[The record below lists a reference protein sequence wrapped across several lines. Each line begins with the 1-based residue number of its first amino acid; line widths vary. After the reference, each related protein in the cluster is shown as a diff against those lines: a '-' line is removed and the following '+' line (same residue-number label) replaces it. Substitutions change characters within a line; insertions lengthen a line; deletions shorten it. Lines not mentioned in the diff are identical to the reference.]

1 MRNQNVSTESAKKQ
15 IANENEA
22 SSVSNAASSTAAPEE
37 TMPSDDLIGKVNP
50 HFGQVERAPYEFF
63 RLMREMPED
72 FSSTHPCS
80 HHTYQKVQAA
90 GDHAYNMR
98 AELLRGLEALGTV
111 MWSAANNDEQDVMPM
126 VLGDIGTL
134 INHMAVTLQY
144 VCEFESEARTTRHM
158 RDVRLL
164 KGGAA

>member
-1 MRNQNVSTESAKKQ
+1 MAK
-15 IANENEA
+15 AN
-22 SSVSNAASSTAAPEE
+22 SSTAAPKE
-37 TMPSDDLIGKVNP
+37 TMLPDDLIGKENP

-63 RLMREMPED
+63 RLMREIPED
-72 FSSTHPCS
+72 FFPTHPCS
-80 HHTYQKVQAA
+80 HHTYQKIQAA

-98 AELLRGLEALGTV
+98 TELLRGLEALGTV
-111 MWSAANNDEQDVMPM
+111 VWSAANNDEQDVMPV
-126 VLGDIGTL
+126 VLGDIASL

-144 VCEFESEARTTRHM
+144 VCEFESEARMTRHM